1 MLDEPRTLR
10 ESGKYQYIGIENRWK
25 EDIKRIYSRYDVF
38 QKSKEGSG
46 KYVDIE
52 KSNGMSI
59 NDINI
64 SDYLKFSTSAKNDL
78 KRNLEVRVYRQ
89 WKTYDLDC
97 FG

>member
-1 MLDEPRTLR
+1 MCFKRAKKDL
-10 ESGKYQYIGIENRWK
+10 EN
-25 EDIKRIYSRYDVF
+25 IL
-38 QKSKEGSG
+38 
-46 KYVDIE
+46 IE

-78 KRNLEVRVYRQ
+78 KRNLEVLVFRK

>member
-1 MLDEPRTLR
+1 MCFKRAKKDL
-10 ESGKYQYIGIENRWK
+10 EN
-25 EDIKRIYSRYDVF
+25 IM
-38 QKSKEGSG
+38 
-46 KYVDIE
+46 IE

-78 KRNLEVRVYRQ
+78 KRNLELLVFRK

>member
-1 MLDEPRTLR
+1 ML
-10 ESGKYQYIGIENRWK
+10 
-25 EDIKRIYSRYDVF
+25 
-38 QKSKEGSG
+38 
-46 KYVDIE
+46 
-52 KSNGMSI
+52 I

-64 SDYLKFSTSAKNDL
+64 SDYLKFSTSAKKDL

>member
-1 MLDEPRTLR
+1 MCFKRAKKDMENML
-10 ESGKYQYIGIENRWK
+10 
-25 EDIKRIYSRYDVF
+25 
-38 QKSKEGSG
+38 
-46 KYVDIE
+46 IE

-78 KRNLEVRVYRQ
+78 KRNLEVLVFRKG
-89 WKTYDLDC
+89 KTYDLDC

>member
-1 MLDEPRTLR
+1 MCFKRAKKDLENML
-10 ESGKYQYIGIENRWK
+10 
-25 EDIKRIYSRYDVF
+25 
-38 QKSKEGSG
+38 
-46 KYVDIE
+46 IE

-78 KRNLEVRVYRQ
+78 KRNLEVLVFRK
-89 WKTYDLDC
+89 WKTYDIDC

>member
-1 MLDEPRTLR
+1 MCFKRAKKDLESML
-10 ESGKYQYIGIENRWK
+10 
-25 EDIKRIYSRYDVF
+25 
-38 QKSKEGSG
+38 
-46 KYVDIE
+46 IE

-78 KRNLEVRVYRQ
+78 KRNLEVLVFRK

>member
-1 MLDEPRTLR
+1 MCFKRAKKDLESML
-10 ESGKYQYIGIENRWK
+10 
-25 EDIKRIYSRYDVF
+25 
-38 QKSKEGSG
+38 
-46 KYVDIE
+46 IE

-78 KRNLEVRVYRQ
+78 KRNLEVLVFRKG
-89 WKTYDLDC
+89 KTYDLDC

>member
-1 MLDEPRTLR
+1 MCFKRAKKDLESML
-10 ESGKYQYIGIENRWK
+10 
-25 EDIKRIYSRYDVF
+25 
-38 QKSKEGSG
+38 
-46 KYVDIE
+46 IE

-78 KRNLEVRVYRQ
+78 KRNLDVLFFRK

-97 FG
+97 FGLDDGGAVSSRSQ

>member
-1 MLDEPRTLR
+1 MCFKRAKKDLENML
-10 ESGKYQYIGIENRWK
+10 
-25 EDIKRIYSRYDVF
+25 
-38 QKSKEGSG
+38 
-46 KYVDIE
+46 IE

-78 KRNLEVRVYRQ
+78 KRNLEFLVFRKG
-89 WKTYDLDC
+89 KTYDLDC

>member
-1 MLDEPRTLR
+1 MCFKRAKKDLENML
-10 ESGKYQYIGIENRWK
+10 
-25 EDIKRIYSRYDVF
+25 
-38 QKSKEGSG
+38 
-46 KYVDIE
+46 IE

-78 KRNLEVRVYRQ
+78 KRNLEVLVFRKG
-89 WKTYDLDC
+89 KTYDLDC

>member
-1 MLDEPRTLR
+1 MCFKRAKKDMENML
-10 ESGKYQYIGIENRWK
+10 
-25 EDIKRIYSRYDVF
+25 
-38 QKSKEGSG
+38 
-46 KYVDIE
+46 IE

-64 SDYLKFSTSAKNDL
+64 SDYLKFSTSTKNDL

>member
-1 MLDEPRTLR
+1 M
-10 ESGKYQYIGIENRWK
+10 
-25 EDIKRIYSRYDVF
+25 F

-78 KRNLEVRVYRQ
+78 KRNLEVLVFRKG
-89 WKTYDLDC
+89 KTYDLDC

>member
-1 MLDEPRTLR
+1 MCFKRAKKDL
-10 ESGKYQYIGIENRWK
+10 EN
-25 EDIKRIYSRYDVF
+25 IM
-38 QKSKEGSG
+38 
-46 KYVDIE
+46 IE

-78 KRNLEVRVYRQ
+78 KRNLEVLVFRK